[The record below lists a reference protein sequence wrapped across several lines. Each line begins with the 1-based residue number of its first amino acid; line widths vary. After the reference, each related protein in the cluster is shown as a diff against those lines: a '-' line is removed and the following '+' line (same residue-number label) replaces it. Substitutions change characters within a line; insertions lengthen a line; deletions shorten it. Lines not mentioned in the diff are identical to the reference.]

1 MMLAKINKY
10 FEGWRRRYGMIQ
22 EARAILKVL
31 DLPSATA
38 PDPEVLSIVMNI
50 GLGHLRAAKKS
61 HDITAAAR
69 EMELRIQQGPRPSHY
84 EASQN

>member
-1 MMLAKINKY
+1 MIARVKEY
-10 FEGWRRRYGMIQ
+10 FQGCRRRYGMLQ
-22 EARAILKVL
+22 EARAILKAL
-31 DLPSATA
+31 DLPSAAA

-50 GLGHLRAAKKS
+50 GLGHLRAAKRS

>member
-1 MMLAKINKY
+1 MITKLRKY
-10 FEGWRRRYGMIQ
+10 FQGCGRRYQMIK

-38 PDPEVLSIVMNI
+38 SDPEVLEIVMNI
-50 GLGHLRAAKKS
+50 GLGHLRAMKIS

-69 EMELRIQQGPRPSHY
+69 EMDRRIQQGPRPSY
-84 EASQN
+84 QEALQN